1 MAGIFPDSLL
11 VEREK
16 FAFDIEIEYE
26 NPPYFC
32 FICNSIGHS
41 SDHCKK
47 DPANK
52 IAREIVA
59 TKTDPAKKI
68 KHDFVPK
75 RHVYIVQSCSSK
87 AVANEDPLIVD
98 IIRSKEVETSVLV
111 GDVLNIEE
119 ELSLNTHTQNTQS
132 ADVLNP
138 NVAHDLAILKQ
149 YWEGKDTGDIGH
161 RVYSDEEER
170 EAAIN
175 FLKNRAVTSEEPF
188 TVVVSK
194 AKKKNMQK
202 GFQVHNTR
210 SRGRHPD

>member
-1 MAGIFPDSLL
+1 
-11 VEREK
+11 
-16 FAFDIEIEYE
+16 
-26 NPPYFC
+26 
-32 FICNSIGHS
+32 
-41 SDHCKK
+41 
-47 DPANK
+47 
-52 IAREIVA
+52 
-59 TKTDPAKKI
+59 
-68 KHDFVPK
+68 
-75 RHVYIVQSCSSK
+75 
-87 AVANEDPLIVD
+87 
-98 IIRSKEVETSVLV
+98 V

-119 ELSLNTHTQNTQS
+119 ELSLNTLGATPLQFAQVEEIHTPDLSVDPHTQNTQS

-175 FLKNRAVTSEEPF
+175 FLKNRAATSEEPF

-210 SRGRHPD
+210 SKGRHPD